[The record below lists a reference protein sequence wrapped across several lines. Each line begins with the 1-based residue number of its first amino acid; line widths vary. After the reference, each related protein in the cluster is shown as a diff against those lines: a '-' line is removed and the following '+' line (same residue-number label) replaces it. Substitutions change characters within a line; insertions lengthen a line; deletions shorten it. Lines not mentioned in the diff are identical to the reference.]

1 MDFEWDKT
9 KRLANVA
16 KHGIDFV
23 DAKQIWLGDML
34 EIRSSQDHHREPRY
48 LAYGLM
54 SNRLITVVFTWRG
67 NNIRLISARRARH
80 HERKAYQNAFGR
92 GT

>member
-1 MDFEWDKT
+1 MEFEWDEA

-23 DAKQIWLGDML
+23 DAKQIWLGDVF
-34 EIRSSQDHHREPRY
+34 EIRSSQDHHAEPRH

-54 SNRLITVVFTWRG
+54 SDRLITVVFTWRG
-67 NNIRLISARRARH
+67 DNIRLISARRARH

-92 GT
+92 AT

>member
-1 MDFEWDKT
+1 MEFEWDEA
-9 KRLANVA
+9 KRRQNLE

-23 DAKQIWLGDML
+23 RAKQIWLDDVL
-34 EIRSSQDHHREPRY
+34 EVRSAQDRHSKPRH
-48 LAYGLM
+48 LAYGLIAG
-54 SNRLITVVFTWRG
+54 RIITVVFTRRG
-67 NNIRLISARRARH
+67 DNIRLISARRARH